1 MKKCILCGASKVH
14 KYYEGTNTQY
24 KCNCIGD
31 INTYYSISI
40 GYYILVNNYNIIKQI
55 DIGFDDIRLSCDN
68 HVMYYKYNKY
78 ILNGYDFNN
87 IEFKEDIDYLD
98 KIVRRL
104 IDNLIFM

>member
-1 MKKCILCGASKVH
+1 MKKCILCGASKVY
-14 KYYEGTNTQY
+14 KCYEGTNTQY

-31 INTYYSISI
+31 RNTYYSISI
-40 GYYILVNNYNIIKQI
+40 GYYILVNDYNIIKQI
-55 DIGFDDIRLSCDN
+55 DIGFDDIKLSFYN
-68 HVMYYKYNKY
+68 HVIFYKDNKY
-78 ILNGYDFNN
+78 ILNSHGFNN